1 MFLEFPFDHA
11 VQINY
16 NANDQ
21 ETSRSTVTSGN
32 VKFGYEQSSWSGW
45 DPVINPTN
53 VNHYN
58 VELWFQIPSDAYKYW
73 YIERFFWYRNAMG
86 TSLNSSYTQYY
97 YYSDY
102 RTSSSTRDGTTITT
116 GTASFNVGTSGDYNL
131 PIFVYSNVTPDDFS
145 IGNYTNSLKF
155 TETLINRVQREGS
168 EYIKITLTPIWKGTV
183 QQSDDY
189 FYSITQ
195 LNVLNLDNIIFGTT
209 ATPVLLNVEP
219 IYPVNVYVRDDR
231 DLIVDWNFSNNV
243 NRSETYLYQTSNE
256 VVITD
261 KNGDS
266 LTEGVSGSTE
276 SQVTFDAEDLDTLA
290 VGHCTVSITV
300 TSNYGTTGT
309 ATCEFELT
317 GETNA
322 PEITSVT
329 QNSYPT
335 ITWTSENQTAWELQI
350 SNADGIVYKTGMVAG
365 DDTSYTVPKLI
376 EDGSYSLE
384 MRCINE
390 YGVVTAWS
398 SYFLELSPTKPDAPT
413 NIIVSARADF
423 GISINCDA
431 METTG
436 KLLAV
441 RRKDSDSE
449 PEVLGEYNGSFVDYL
464 VGLDDP
470 HEYTIRN
477 YVEGY
482 ADGDWIDGTL
492 AYKGVVIRDAN
503 DYSKYVHVWM
513 SEAENIRYI
522 NEDERTRSLARCV
535 GRTFPVSELGEW
547 QTVER
552 SFTGYVS
559 KEEFKKL
566 QKMKL
571 NSSHVLLQASEE
583 YFPCDM
589 TASDQGEYSN
599 GRIVNFKMTRIDGD
613 K

>member
-16 NANDQ
+16 NANNQ

-73 YIERFFWYRNAMG
+73 YVEKFFWYNGAIG
-86 TSLNSSYTQYY
+86 TSLNSNYTQYY
-97 YYSDY
+97 YYEDY
-102 RTSSSTRDGTTITT
+102 STSPSRHGTTITT
-116 GTASFNVGTSGDYNL
+116 GTANFNVGTSGNNNL
-131 PIFVYSNVTPDDFS
+131 QMFCYSNVTPDDFS
-145 IGNYTNSLKF
+145 IGSFVNTLKF
-155 TETLINRVQREGS
+155 TETLINRVQTKES
-168 EYIKITLTPIWKGTV
+168 EYIVVTLTPVW
-183 QQSDDY
+183 QSSRQEPENY

-195 LNVLNLDNIIFGTT
+195 LNVLNLDGIIFGTT
-209 ATPVLLNVEP
+209 ATPVLLNVAP
-219 IYPVNVYVRDDR
+219 VYPVDVYVRDDR
-231 DLIVDWNFSNNV
+231 DLIVDWNFSNNI
-243 NRSETYLYQTSNE
+243 NRSATYLYQVSNE

-266 LTEGVSGSTE
+266 LTEGISGSTE

-317 GETNA
+317 GETDA

-365 DDTSYTVPKLI
+365 DDTSYTVPRLL
-376 EDGSYSLE
+376 EDGGYSLE

-390 YGVVTAWS
+390 YGVVSAWS
-398 SYFLELSPTKPDAPT
+398 SYFLELEPTKPSAPT

-449 PEVLGEYNGSFVDYL
+449 PEVLGEYNGSFIDYF
-464 VGLDDP
+464 VGLEDP

-482 ADGDWIDGTL
+482 ADGDWIDGVL

-513 SEAENIRYI
+513 SEAETI
-522 NEDERTRSLARCV
+522 NYLNDDERTRALARCV

-547 QTVER
+547 LTVER

-566 QKMKL
+566 QKMSL
-571 NSSHVLLQASEE
+571 NATHVLLQANEE

-589 TASDQGEYSN
+589 TTSDQGEYSN

>member
-16 NANDQ
+16 NANNQ

-32 VKFGYEQSSWSGW
+32 VKFGYEKRTGTY
-45 DPVINPTN
+45 PEMYMTEVP
-53 VNHYN
+53 HYA
-58 VELWFQIPSDAYKYW
+58 VELYFRIPADAYKYT
-73 YIERFFWYRNAMG
+73 YGYKGFWYNG
-86 TSLNSSYTQYY
+86 SLGVDFKDTYQHYY

-102 RTSSSTRDGTTITT
+102 RWSTTQHGTEVTSGELSFNSAYDRPYADPKFKPGDRTIYESRLANIHFSESDVNVIQRDGIE
-116 GTASFNVGTSGDYNL
+116 YL
-131 PIFVYSNVTPDDFS
+131 
-145 IGNYTNSLKF
+145 
-155 TETLINRVQREGS
+155 
-168 EYIKITLTPIWKGTV
+168 YIKIFPVVNLLKEDPTN
-183 QQSDDY
+183 Y
-189 FYSITQ
+189 FYGSTE
-195 LNVLNLDNIIFGTT
+195 LHTFSVDNIVFGMD
-209 ATPVLLNVEP
+209 AMNISLNVEP
-219 IYPVNVYVRDDR
+219 VYPVNVYVRDDR
-231 DLIVDWNFSNNV
+231 DLIVDWNFSNSV
-243 NRSETYLYQTSNE
+243 NRSETYLYQVSNE

-266 LTEGVSGSTE
+266 ITASVSGSTE

-290 VGHCTVSITV
+290 IGRCTVSITV

-317 GETNA
+317 GETDA

-365 DDTSYTVPKLI
+365 DDTSYTVPRLL
-376 EDGSYSLE
+376 EDGGYSLE
-384 MRCINE
+384 MRCLNE
-390 YGVVTAWS
+390 YGIVSAWS

-413 NIIVSARADF
+413 NIVVSARADF

-441 RRKDSDSE
+441 RKKDSDSE
-449 PEVLGEYNGSFVDYL
+449 PEVLGEYNGSFIDYL
-464 VGLDDP
+464 VGLEDP

-482 ADGDWIDGTL
+482 ADGDWIDGVL

-513 SEAENIRYI
+513 SEAETI
-522 NEDERTRSLARCV
+522 NYLNDDERTRALARCV

-547 QTVER
+547 LTVER

-566 QKMKL
+566 QKMSL
-571 NSSHVLLQASEE
+571 NSTHVLLQANEE

-589 TASDQGEYSN
+589 TTSDQGEYSN